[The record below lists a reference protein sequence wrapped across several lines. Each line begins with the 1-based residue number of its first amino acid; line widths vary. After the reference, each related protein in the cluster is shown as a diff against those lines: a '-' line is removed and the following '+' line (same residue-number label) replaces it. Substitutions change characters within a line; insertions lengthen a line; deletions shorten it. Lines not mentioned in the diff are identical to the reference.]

1 MALRQ
6 RTWSILIRP
15 FHTTKNGFITHYTD
29 VPLASRVRLGQ
40 YTSGTDT
47 LVELEG
53 VGGGMEDWN
62 TVGTDEGGWVMWYTT
77 TSYPRLREKY
87 GECVKTH
94 PRDMVRIVELMPIDV
109 MVTPRA

>member
-15 FHTTKNGFITHYTD
+15 YHIRNEFITHYTGTPKASGSD
-29 VPLASRVRLGQ
+29 VGLTGSTNV
-40 YTSGTDT
+40 S
-47 LVELEG
+47 LEG
-53 VGGGMEDWN
+53 EGEGMEDWN

-87 GECVKTH
+87 GECLKTH
-94 PRDMVRIVELMPIDV
+94 PSNMVRIVELMPVDI
-109 MVTPRA
+109 MVTPRS